1 MDVTSVNLRGDASWL
16 AAWRLRHASTST
28 VAALLAVG
36 VATRVL
42 SYASGRSLTLDEAFL
57 GLNLQRDSPRGLL
70 GTLDWNSAAPP
81 GFLEAE
87 KLLTHLFGESE
98 LALRSA
104 PFVAGVLAVGT
115 FALLARRL
123 SSSSSGK
130 LAILLFVG
138 VPLATS
144 YSALVKPYAF
154 DLLCVTALY
163 VATLRSLD
171 APSVRGRALL
181 LAGLGVVAPTF
192 SYASIFAIAA
202 SASVLIADAV
212 ATRSRAAALRTGA
225 VVGSWLSI
233 FAVAAAVHGETVSH
247 LRQSLHNES
256 GFTSL
261 HQAFGAARVVS
272 GLAPSRW
279 VDSTFGGIA
288 TVCAGM
294 LCSLGAWYLARR
306 AWRLLAL
313 LVLPVLFVGIAS
325 FAGFYPA
332 LPRTLLFLAPTL
344 AVLMAEGSL
353 AAIDTKRTAL
363 KWPLAALL
371 ALVLAAEFLAT
382 IDVTRAARRDT
393 GIKPVMDVL
402 ATRTRPGDT
411 VYLNFASQYPFAY
424 YLACGCNDRS
434 VAAAIRDGRWPV
446 GVADG
451 TVDQWS
457 PALRSRS
464 PRFLVGRFT
473 AYELRSYLADLGR
486 IPERGRVW
494 IVLSFLHPDERGFLL
509 AGLDRRGRRVGS
521 VGSGNDVDA
530 VTAYL
535 YSF

>member
-1 MDVTSVNLRGDASWL
+1 MDATSVNLRSDASRL
-16 AAWRLRHASTST
+16 AASRFRHASTST

-36 VATRVL
+36 IATRVL
-42 SYASGRSLTLDEAFL
+42 SYATGRSLTLDEAFL

-87 KLLTHLFGESE
+87 KLLIYLFGESE
-98 LALRSA
+98 PALRSA
-104 PFVAGVLAVGT
+104 PFVAGVLALGA
-115 FALLARRL
+115 FALLAGRL
-123 SSSSSGK
+123 SSSSGK
-130 LAILLFVG
+130 LAILLFLC

-144 YSALVKPYAF
+144 YSALAKPYAF

-163 VATLRSLD
+163 VVTLRSLD

-181 LAGLGVVAPTF
+181 LAGLGVVSPAF
-192 SYASIFAIAA
+192 SYASIFAVAA
-202 SASVLIADAV
+202 SATVLIGDAV
-212 ATRSRAAALRTGA
+212 ATRSRAAALRTGV
-225 VVGSWLSI
+225 VVGSWLTI
-233 FAVAAAVHGETVSH
+233 FAVAAAVHGGTVSH

-261 HQAFGAARVVS
+261 HQAFGAVRIVS

-279 VDSTFGGIA
+279 VDSPFAGVP
-288 TVCAGM
+288 TVCAGV
-294 LCSLGAWYLARR
+294 LCVLGAWYLARR

-313 LVLPVLFVGIAS
+313 LGLPVLFVGVAS

-344 AVLMAEGSL
+344 AVLMAEGV
-353 AAIDTKRTAL
+353 AAVGVKRTAL
-363 KWPLAALL
+363 RWPFAALL
-371 ALVLAAEFLAT
+371 VLVLAAEGLAT
-382 IDVTRAARRDT
+382 VDVTRAARRDA

-402 ATRTRPGDT
+402 ATRMRPRDT

-424 YLACGCNDRS
+424 YLACGCNDTS
-434 VAAAIRDGRWPV
+434 VARAIRDGRWPV
-446 GVADG
+446 GAEDG

-457 PALRSRS
+457 PAVRSRS

-473 AYELRSYLADLGR
+473 AYDLQSYLADLGR
-486 IPERGRVW
+486 IPQRGRVW
-494 IVLSFLHPDERGFLL
+494 VVLSFLHPDERRSLV
-509 AGLDRRGRRVGS
+509 ARLDTRGRRVESIGTGS
-521 VGSGNDVDA
+521 DVDV